1 MGTLGAFK
9 SWPHTHKMVCSLIEL
24 SQMNTHTH
32 MCTHTHRHTLSLS
45 LTLLHTHIHRHS
57 LTHSYTHIHRLSL
70 SDSLSHSLSHSL
82 LHAHTLTHTHT
93 HTNTLSHTP
102 THPGID
108 DLTTIPCGVSGSI
121 KDHDVVV
128 SRRAVL
134 QRHLFLGLH
143 LQGGGGT
150 CERQT
155 HGRSG
160 HGQCQ
165 TSLVCNARRPRP

>member
-9 SWPHTHKMVCSLIEL
+9 SWPHTHKKVCSLIEL

-57 LTHSYTHIHRLSL
+57 LSLTLTHTYT
-70 SDSLSHSLSHSL
+70 DSLSLTLSLTL